1 MTQKILFIAL
11 AFTFIIY
18 FLFSFYYNSE
28 ILTLNQDYQK
38 YTSKLNQIEIENQ
51 YLQNSYTQSISIN
64 KLLESIDISQYQPIQ
79 KSIDIN
85 INSIIQ

>member
-11 AFTFIIY
+11 ALTFIIY
-18 FLFSFYYNSE
+18 FVFSFYYNSE

>member
-1 MTQKILFIAL
+1 MT
-11 AFTFIIY
+11 
-18 FLFSFYYNSE
+18 E